1 MLAVKV
7 TFLNDELTE
16 AQLQRGIWWWKRIAL
31 VRLVTTKVDRGDKCP
46 ADFRTAWKFEA
57 SGEECSEGLAHA
69 INDVRAREKWLRLDA
84 RDWQRPS
91 SRKTLPEARTVQ
103 R

>member
-16 AQLQRGIWWWKRIAL
+16 AQLQRGIWWWKRLAL

-46 ADFRTAWKFEA
+46 ADFRTAWRFEA
-57 SGEECSEGLAHA
+57 SGEECGDDLTWAIRRAQASEKLA
-69 INDVRAREKWLRLDA
+69 RLEA
-84 RDWQRPS
+84 KDWHRPG
-91 SRKTLPEARTVQ
+91 SRKALPEARTV
-103 R
+103 RR